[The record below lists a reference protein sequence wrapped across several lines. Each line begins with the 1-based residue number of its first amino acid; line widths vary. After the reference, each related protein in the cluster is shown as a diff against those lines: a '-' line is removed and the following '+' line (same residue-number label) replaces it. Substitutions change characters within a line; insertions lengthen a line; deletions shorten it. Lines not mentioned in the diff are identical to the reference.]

1 MAGHSKWSQ
10 IKRKKGVL
18 DTKRGKIFTKI
29 GRELVVAV
37 RAGGADPDNNS
48 RLRDIIAKAKAN
60 NMPNDNITRS
70 IKKASGELSHIN
82 YEEIVYEGYG
92 AGGVAV
98 IVEALTDN
106 KNRTAAE
113 VRHSLDRSGGSLGTT
128 GCVSYMFETRGVIL
142 AEVKN
147 GLSED
152 DAMMT
157 ALECGAD
164 DFEASED
171 GYEVTTAVDKLSA
184 VREALETKGWIIV
197 SAEATK
203 IPSSYIK
210 LDEDNLNKFQKMLDA
225 LEDNDDVQRVWHN
238 CEDSI

>member
-10 IKRKKGVL
+10 IKRKKGVA
-18 DTKRGKIFTKI
+18 DQKRGKIFTKI

-37 RAGGADPDNNS
+37 RAGGADPDSNS
-48 RLRDIIAKAKAN
+48 RLRDVIAKAKAN

-70 IKKASGELSHIN
+70 IKKANGELSHVN

-98 IVEALTDN
+98 IVETLTDN
-106 KNRTAAE
+106 KNRTAGE
-113 VRHSLDRSGGSLGTT
+113 VRHAFDKSGGALGTT
-128 GCVSYMFETRGVIL
+128 GCVSYMFEAKGVIL
-142 AEVKN
+142 AESKA
-147 GLSED
+147 GLTED
-152 DAMMT
+152 DAMMI

-171 GYEVTTAVDKLSA
+171 GYEVAVAVDKLSE
-184 VREALETKGWIIV
+184 VREALEAKNWVVV
-197 SAEATK
+197 SAEIAK
-203 IPSSYIK
+203 IPSNHIK
-210 LDEDNLNKFQKMLDA
+210 ADGDNLTKLQKMLDT

-238 CEDSI
+238 WDEE